1 MHRRYRSGFFAA
13 SELYGPRDQTK
24 KKSTSPKPR
33 REANK
38 TPAHKASDHRV
49 EAHFQSNVIEKAP
62 SGSAAVAAGHLN
74 PPTPRPRG
82 SAWGWAG
89 YPGGRKLSVR
99 EVQYRGVETVT
110 TTGGWGAQTVTM
122 GLSGGALGRL
132 APVGR
137 RKWKSKVFLKE
148 NTGFCRS
155 RMLPSGSRE
164 GGLGVPGTTSGRRRA
179 PSVCSEDDF
188 GSSGDDLGQL

>member
-1 MHRRYRSGFFAA
+1 MKLLNFKVRLSVNVLNLRRPLSIVIR
-13 SELYGPRDQTK
+13 
-24 KKSTSPKPR
+24 STSLFG
-33 REANK
+33 
-38 TPAHKASDHRV
+38 V
-49 EAHFQSNVIEKAP
+49 GG
-62 SGSAAVAAGHLN
+62 SGRSPVS

-82 SAWGWAG
+82 SAWGWAC
-89 YPGGRKLSVR
+89 YPGDRKLSVR

-110 TTGGWGAQTVTM
+110 TTGGWGAQRVPM
-122 GLSGGALGRL
+122 GPTGGALGRL

-137 RKWKSKVFLKE
+137 RKSKSKVFLKE
-148 NTGFCRS
+148 NIGFCRS
-155 RMLPSGSRE
+155 RVLPSGSRE